1 MEYIELGQIV
11 NTHALKG
18 SVKINIF
25 SDKVENIK
33 KYEQIYLK
41 EKDKYIEYEINDIKF
56 FKNQA
61 IVNFKNI
68 NNKEEADKLRNKYIY
83 IKKDSLEELEDD
95 SYYLIDL
102 IGIAVYESKDNEEK
116 LLGELVEVKQD
127 APTDIYVIKQQEGNN
142 IMIPAVKE
150 YIKEVDIKGKKIIV
164 DLSNYEI

>member
-41 EKDKYIEYEINDIKF
+41 ENDKYIEYEIIDIKF
-56 FKNQA
+56 SKNQA
-61 IVNFKNI
+61 IVSFKNI
-68 NNKEEADKLRNKYIY
+68 KNVDEADKLRNKYIY
-83 IKKDSLEELEDD
+83 VKKDSLEELEDD
-95 SYYLIDL
+95 TYYLIDL
-102 IGIAVYESKDNEEK
+102 IGLDVYETKESQEK
-116 LLGELVEVKQD
+116 LLGELIEIKQD
-127 APTDIYVIKQQEGNN
+127 SPTDIYVIKLKNKN
-142 IMIPAVKE
+142 IMIPAIKE
-150 YIKEVDIKGKKIIV
+150 YIKKIDIKEGKVIV